1 MPIPTP
7 SRFRIPRQF
16 WLVLRKLH
24 IEPASVLRHAGLP
37 LTFIEDEKSRI
48 SDAHFFSIWD
58 AIGELSN
65 DPAIGL
71 KMGCLF
77 HAAALPPSMLAAYY
91 ARDYR
96 DAITRHERFLQISAA
111 SEMRVREHRNETSI
125 EWRWKRGRQQEPLLL
140 TDVTY
145 AMLVEMGRR
154 GTEQPFN
161 PKRVELNRPL
171 ERTGVHKAFFQCPVK
186 FRAARNVLVFDSSD
200 FRRPFVT
207 YNAELLEMLQP
218 QLDKNNLQVKAEA
231 TVAERVKWILKRMLA
246 GGRPDVS
253 VVARELGLSVRTLQR
268 RIVDEG
274 TTFRELLAAIRKEM
288 AREYLS
294 RPEMPL
300 TEIAFLL
307 GFEDT
312 SSFYRAFRTWE
323 ETTPERWRVDSGESD
338 SAKQR

>member
-1 MPIPTP
+1 MSISTP

-16 WLVLRKLH
+16 WPVLRKLLV
-24 IEPASVLRHAGLP
+24 EPASVLRRAGLP
-37 LTFIEDEKSRI
+37 LTFIEDDKSRI

-96 DAITRHERFLQISAA
+96 DAITRHERFLQIRGA
-111 SEMRVREHRNETSI
+111 SEMRINEHLGETSI
-125 EWRWKRGRQQEPLLL
+125 EWNWKRGRLHEPPLL
-140 TDVTY
+140 TDVTF

-161 PKRVELNRPL
+161 PKRIELKRPL
-171 ERTGVHKAFFQCPVK
+171 ERTGVHRAFFQCPVK
-186 FRAARNVLVFDSSD
+186 FRAARNVLIFDSSD
-200 FRRPFVT
+200 FERPFVT

-218 QLDKNNLQVKAEA
+218 QLDKNNLQAKAEA

-246 GGRPDVS
+246 GGRPDAS

-274 TTFRELLAAIRKEM
+274 TTFRELLSEIRKEL

-294 RPEMPL
+294 QPGMPL
-300 TEIAFLL
+300 TEIAYLL

-323 ETTPERWRVDSGESD
+323 DTTPERWRADSGAPGS
-338 SAKQR
+338 R

>member
-1 MPIPTP
+1 MSISTP

-24 IEPASVLRHAGLP
+24 IAPASVLRRAGMS
-37 LTFIEDEKSRI
+37 LTHIEDEKRRI
-48 SDAHFFSIWD
+48 TDAHFFSIWD

-71 KMGCLF
+71 KMGCQF
-77 HAAALPPSMLAAYY
+77 HADALPPSMLAAYY

-96 DAITRHERFLQISAA
+96 DAITRHERFLQMSAA
-111 SEMRVREHRNETSI
+111 SEMRISEHLGETSI
-125 EWRWKRGRQQEPLLL
+125 EWNWKRGRLQEPPLL
-140 TDVTY
+140 TDVTF

-161 PKRVELNRPL
+161 PKRVELKRPP
-171 ERTGVHKAFFQCPVK
+171 ERTGVHRAFFQCPIK

-200 FRRPFVT
+200 FQRPFVT

-218 QLDKNNLQVKAEA
+218 QLDKSHLQAKAEV
-231 TVAERVKWILKRMLA
+231 TVAERVKWILKQMLA
-246 GGRPDVS
+246 GGRPDAS
-253 VVARELGLSVRTLQR
+253 VVAHELGLSVRTLQR
-268 RIVDEG
+268 RIVNEG
-274 TTFRELLAAIRKEM
+274 TTFRELLSEVRKEL

-294 RPEMPL
+294 RPEMPP
-300 TEIAFLL
+300 TEIAFFL

-312 SSFYRAFRTWE
+312 SSFYRAFRIWE
-323 ETTPERWRVDSGESD
+323 EMTPERWRADSGNSD
-338 SAKQR
+338 SR

>member
-1 MPIPTP
+1 MSISAPNRI
-7 SRFRIPRQF
+7 RIPRQF

-24 IEPASVLRHAGLP
+24 IEPASVLRRAGLP
-37 LTFIEDEKSRI
+37 LTFVEDEKSRI
-48 SDAHFFSIWD
+48 ADTHFFSIWD

-71 KMGCLF
+71 KMGCQF

-91 ARDYR
+91 ARDYQ

-111 SEMRVREHRNETSI
+111 SEMHISEHQNETSI
-125 EWRWKRGRQQEPLLL
+125 EWKWKRGRLQEPPLL

-161 PKRVELNRPL
+161 PKRVELNRPQ
-171 ERTGVHKAFFQCPVK
+171 ERTGAHRAFFQCPVK
-186 FRAARNVLVFDSSD
+186 FRAARNILVFDSSD

-218 QLDKNNLQVKAEA
+218 QLDKSNLRTKAEA

-246 GGRPDVS
+246 GGRPDAS

-274 TTFRELLAAIRKEM
+274 TTFRELLSEIRKEM

-323 ETTPERWRVDSGESD
+323 ETTPERWRADSGESD
-338 SAKQR
+338 SG

>member
-1 MPIPTP
+1 MSSSVP
-7 SRFRIPRQF
+7 SRLRLPKHF
-16 WLVLRKLH
+16 WVVLRKLH
-24 IEPASVLRHAGLP
+24 VEPSSVLRRAGLP
-37 LTFIEDEKSRI
+37 LTLIENENNRI
-48 SDAHFFSIWD
+48 TESHFFAIWD

-71 KMGCLF
+71 KMGCQF

-111 SEMRVREHRNETSI
+111 SEMRVSENRNETSI
-125 EWRWKRGRQQEPLLL
+125 EWKWKRGRQREPPLL

-161 PKRVELNRPL
+161 PKRVELNRLP
-171 ERTGVHKAFFQCPVK
+171 ERTGVHRAFFQCPVK
-186 FRAARNVLVFDSSD
+186 FRAAHNVLVFDSSD
-200 FRRPFVT
+200 FGRPFVT

-218 QLDKNNLQVKAEA
+218 QLDKRQQQARAEA
-231 TVAERVKWILKRMLA
+231 SVAERVKWILKRMLA
-246 GGRPDVS
+246 GGRPDAS
-253 VVARELGLSVRTLQR
+253 VVAHELGLSVRTLQR

-274 TTFRELLAAIRKEM
+274 TTFRELLSEIRKEL

-294 RPEMPL
+294 QPGMPL
-300 TEIAFLL
+300 TEIAYLL

-323 ETTPERWRVDSGESD
+323 DTTPERWRADSGESD
-338 SAKQR
+338 SH